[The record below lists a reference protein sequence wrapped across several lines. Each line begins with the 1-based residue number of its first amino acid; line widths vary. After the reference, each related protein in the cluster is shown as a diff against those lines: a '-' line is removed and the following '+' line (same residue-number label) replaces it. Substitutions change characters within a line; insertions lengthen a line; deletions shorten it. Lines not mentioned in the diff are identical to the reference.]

1 MIVAHAARGAIALAF
16 VLAWLGLVALPSLLL
31 LSVPARFMPAAT
43 RLSWVSGWA
52 QAHCRLV
59 LAAFGVGGA
68 RYERRGTVRTD
79 AAGIIVMNH
88 QSLLDIPTAI
98 VMCAPLVPAFV
109 ARARYARVP
118 LIGTGLRVAD
128 CPVVDPGRDR
138 DAALAQLAQAVQ
150 KERALLIYP
159 EGHRSPDGSVQPFR
173 TAGLLAMLRARR
185 VPVWLIATDGFWSG
199 RRLID
204 LVMLYRVRG
213 VTQVVGCFQPPD
225 DEAALEEFVAMLQDE
240 LARAVA
246 GMRQR

>member
-1 MIVAHAARGAIALAF
+1 MIVAHAIRGGLALAC

-31 LSVPARFMPAAT
+31 LSVPARWMPPAT
-43 RLSWVSGWA
+43 RLSWVSRWA
-52 QAHCRLV
+52 QAHCRIV
-59 LAAFGVGGA
+59 LAAFRLGGA

-79 AAGIIVMNH
+79 AGGIIVMNH

-98 VMCAPLVPAFV
+98 VMCTPLVPAFV

-118 LIGTGLRVAD
+118 MIATGLEVAD

-138 DAALAQLAQAVQ
+138 DAALGQLARAVHQ
-150 KERALLIYP
+150 ERALLIYP

-185 VPVWLIATDGFWSG
+185 VPVWLIATDGFCAG

-204 LVMLYRVRG
+204 LVMLHKVRG
-213 VTQVVGCFQPPD
+213 VTEVVGCFQPPG
-225 DEAALEEFVAMLQDE
+225 DEAALEGFVGGLQDA

-246 GMRQR
+246 GMRRS

>member
-1 MIVAHAARGAIALAF
+1 MTFVHAARGGVALAC

-43 RLSWVSGWA
+43 RLAWVSGWA
-52 QAHCRLV
+52 RAHCRLV
-59 LAAFGVGGA
+59 LAVFGLGGA

-79 AAGIIVMNH
+79 VAGIIVMNH

-98 VMCAPLVPAFV
+98 VMCGPLVPAFV

-118 LIGTGLRVAD
+118 LIATGLQVAD

-138 DAALAQLAQAVQ
+138 DAALAQLAGAVHH
-150 KERALLIYP
+150 ERALLIYP

-173 TAGLLAMLRARR
+173 TAGILAMLRARR
-185 VPVWLIATDGFWSG
+185 VPVWLIATDGFWAG

-204 LVMLYRVRG
+204 LVMLHRVRG
-213 VTQVVGCFQPPD
+213 VTEVVGCFQPPG
-225 DEAALEEFVAMLQDE
+225 DEAALEEFVAMLQVE

-246 GMRQR
+246 GIRRR